1 MTDRELLELAAKA
14 AGLNVEFGTLEDWT
28 DRPGARYVNAKGNP
42 RYLCPKCAAAPGF
55 KLPKGWRAVE
65 C

>member
-1 MTDRELLELAAKA
+1 MSAFAPRYQKRCTVDRAH
-14 AGLNVEFGTLEDWT
+14 GWYWT